1 LKKESLWALKC
12 PGRNKMV
19 LLLAILPPLL
29 IAYYIYQKDKYD
41 REPKRLI
48 IKSFLFGCIGILPAL
63 FLELICNQSL
73 FPNLFLY
80 VFFGIA
86 LIEEGV
92 KYFFLR
98 KYMYN
103 DVAFNEP
110 MDGIVYA
117 VMISLGFATVENIA
131 YVFNNPGQEISIAL
145 MRMFTAIPLH
155 AVCGVIL
162 GYFVGLA
169 KFSENK
175 KMLLYKGLFLATLV
189 HALYNYFIFL
199 GHGFIFSIIA
209 LIVAIYYSKKAIKLH
224 QEDSKNRNQL

>member
-1 LKKESLWALKC
+1 
-12 PGRNKMV
+12 M
-19 LLLAILPPLL
+19 LLLIFAVLPPLL
-29 IAYYIYQKDKYD
+29 IAYYVYQKDKYD
-41 REPKRLI
+41 KEPKSLI
-48 IKSFLFGCIGILPAL
+48 IKSFLFGCIAILPAL
-63 FLELICNQSL
+63 FLETIYDPSI

-98 KYMYN
+98 NYMYKKEE
-103 DVAFNEP
+103 FNEP

-117 VMISLGFATVENIA
+117 VMISLGFATVENIF
-131 YVFNNPGQEISIAL
+131 YVFGNEEQGFSVAI

-169 KFSENK
+169 KFSEDK
-175 KMLLYKGLFLATLV
+175 QPLFFKGFFLAVLI

-199 GHGFIFSIIA
+199 GHSFIFSIIV
-209 LIVAIYYSKKAIKLH
+209 LIVAIYYSKKAIDIH
-224 QEDSKNRNQL
+224 QQDSKTRH

>member
-1 LKKESLWALKC
+1 MML
-12 PGRNKMV
+12 

-29 IAYYIYQKDKYD
+29 IAYYVYQKDKYD
-41 REPKRLI
+41 KEPKSLI
-48 IKSFLFGCIGILPAL
+48 IKSFFFGCVAILPAIV
-63 FLELICNQSL
+63 LETIYNQSL

-92 KYFFLR
+92 KYFFL
-98 KYMYN
+98 KNYMYKKEE
-103 DVAFNEP
+103 FNEP
-110 MDGIVYA
+110 MDGIVYG

-131 YVFNNPGQEISIAL
+131 YVFGNEGQELRIAV

-169 KFSENK
+169 KFSDDK
-175 KMLLYKGLFLATLV
+175 RPLLFKGLFLAVLI

-199 GHGFIFSIIA
+199 GQGFIFSIIV
-209 LIVAIYYSKKAIKLH
+209 LIVAIYYSKKAIDIH
-224 QEDSKNRNQL
+224 QQDSKIRH

>member
-1 LKKESLWALKC
+1 MNLFF
-12 PGRNKMV
+12 
-19 LLLAILPPLL
+19 AIFPPLL
-29 IAYYIYQKDKYD
+29 IAYYIYQKDKYEK
-41 REPKRLI
+41 EPKSLI
-48 IKSFLFGCIGILPAL
+48 IKSFLFGCVGVIPSL
-63 FLELICNQSL
+63 FLEIFAKGMFTS
-73 FPNLFLY
+73 LFLY

-86 LIEEGV
+86 LVEEGV
-92 KYFFLR
+92 KYFFLK
-98 KYMYN
+98 KYLFKKA
-103 DVAFNEP
+103 DFNEP

-175 KMLLYKGLFLATLV
+175 NMLLYKGLFLATLV

-224 QEDSKNRNQL
+224 QEDSKNRNNL